1 MKISYHPEMESM
13 FIHLADRP
21 SAECVEICDGVV
33 LDFDS
38 EGVLVGIDID
48 KVSTLPER
56 IEIPDRLPAQT
67 AASAGPDLSN
77 VK

>member
-1 MKISYHPEMESM
+1 MESM

-38 EGVLVGIDID
+38 EGILVGIDID
-48 KVSTLPER
+48 KVSSLPEKLA
-56 IEIPDRLPAQT
+56 IPENLPMPT
-67 AASAGPDLSN
+67 TSSTGIDSSDD
-77 VK
+77 

>member
-1 MKISYHPEMESM
+1 MRISYHSEMESM

-38 EGVLVGIDID
+38 EGILVGIDID
-48 KVSTLPER
+48 KVSSLPEKLA
-56 IEIPDRLPAQT
+56 IPENLPMPT
-67 AASAGPDLSN
+67 TSSTGIDSSDD
-77 VK
+77 